1 LRLYGETGGNAGLK
15 SPIELNF
22 PVPVVTRPDSFSTTL
37 TQGSPG
43 AMALRNQVL
52 IWIGLLIALVL
63 ALWVF
68 RGILLP
74 FVVGAALA
82 YLLNPLVNQLQRW
95 RFSRAWATAVVL
107 LSVITIVLS
116 IFFMFVPLI
125 GQQII
130 GLIQRLPGYVADLQ
144 GLFARWSPEINAW
157 LGPERAAQLQSSLND
172 LARQA
177 LGFIATLP
185 GELVNIG
192 LTGATVIGFTVLT
205 PVVAFY
211 LLLDWEGMVRG
222 IEGLLPQDH
231 KGEINEILRDIDK
244 SMAGVIR
251 GQGGVLLIDAAFYAT
266 ALSLIG
272 LNFGLVVGLIAG
284 LMSFIPFVGFVLG
297 FGLSVGIAIVQFSG
311 DPLMVG
317 IVAGVFLFW
326 QFIEGNILY
335 PKLVGSAISINP
347 VWMMFALLALG
358 AVFGFVGLL
367 LAVPMAAIASVLV
380 RYSVRKYKESAL
392 YLGRNEG
399 SGGDTAA

>member
-1 LRLYGETGGNAGLK
+1 
-15 SPIELNF
+15 
-22 PVPVVTRPDSFSTTL
+22 
-37 TQGSPG
+37 
-43 AMALRNQVL
+43 MALRNQVF
-52 IWIGLLIALVL
+52 IWIGLLL
-63 ALWVF
+63 ALILSLWIF

-95 RFSRAWATAVVL
+95 RFNRVWATVVVL
-107 LSVITIVLS
+107 LSVLTVVVSL
-116 IFFMFVPLI
+116 FFMVVPLI

-130 GLIQRLPGYVADLQ
+130 GLIQRLPGYVGDLQ
-144 GLFARWSPEINAW
+144 ELAVTWSPEINAW
-157 LGPERAAQLQSSLND
+157 LGPERAEQLQASLND

-177 LGFIATLP
+177 LAFIATLP
-185 GELVNIG
+185 AELVNIG
-192 LTGATVIGFTVLT
+192 LTGVAVVGFTVLA

-222 IEGLLPQDH
+222 VDDLLPKEH
-231 KGEINEILRDIDK
+231 KGEVKGILREIDK

-251 GQGGVLLIDAAFYAT
+251 GQGSVLLLDAAFYAT

-272 LNFGLVVGLIAG
+272 LNYGLAVGLIAG
-284 LMSFIPFVGFVLG
+284 LFSFVPFVGFILG
-297 FGLSVGIAIVQFSG
+297 LGLSLGIALVQFS
-311 DPLMVG
+311 PNWWM
-317 IVAGVFLFW
+317 IVLVASVYLFW

-335 PKLVGSAISINP
+335 PKLVGSSININP

-380 RYSVRKYKESAL
+380 RYGVRKYKESTL
-392 YLGRNEG
+392 YLGPRRRVQSE
-399 SGGDTAA
+399 DAKP

>member
-1 LRLYGETGGNAGLK
+1 
-15 SPIELNF
+15 LNF
-22 PVPVVTRPDSFSTTL
+22 AALTATRPDSFSTEPK
-37 TQGSPG
+37 QGLPA
-43 AMALRNQVL
+43 AMTLRNQVL
-52 IWIGLLIALVL
+52 IWIGLLVAVVLV
-63 ALWVF
+63 LWVF
-68 RGILLP
+68 RAILLP

-82 YLLNPLVNQLQRW
+82 YLLNPLVNQLQKW
-95 RFSRAWATAVVL
+95 RINRAWATTIVL
-107 LSVITIVLS
+107 LSVITIVVS
-116 IFFMFVPLI
+116 IFIMFVPLI
-125 GQQII
+125 GQQVI
-130 GLIQRLPGYVADLQ
+130 GLIRRLPQYVSDLQ
-144 GLFARWSPEINAW
+144 ALFARWSPEINEW
-157 LGPERAAQLQSSLND
+157 LGPERAAQLQASIND
-172 LARQA
+172 LAGQA

-192 LTGATVIGFTVLT
+192 LTGAAVIGFTVLT

-211 LLLDWEGMVRG
+211 LLLDWEGMVHG
-222 IEGLLPQDH
+222 IEGLLPKDH
-231 KGEINEILRDIDK
+231 KGEIDTILKDIDK

-335 PKLVGSAISINP
+335 PKLVGSSININP
-347 VWMMFALLALG
+347 VWMMFALLAMG

-380 RYSVRKYKESAL
+380 RYGVRKYKESTL
-392 YLGRNEG
+392 YLGSVG
-399 SGGDTAA
+399 GTGGDPGPV

>member
-1 LRLYGETGGNAGLK
+1 M
-15 SPIELNF
+15 I
-22 PVPVVTRPDSFSTTL
+22 
-37 TQGSPG
+37 
-43 AMALRNQVL
+43 LRNQVL
-52 IWIGLLIALVL
+52 IWIGFLVFVIL
-63 ALWVF
+63 CLWLF
-68 RGILLP
+68 RAILLP
-74 FVVGAALA
+74 FVVGAAIA

-95 RFSRAWATAVVL
+95 RINRGWATTIVL
-107 LSVITIVLS
+107 LSVITIVVS
-116 IFFMFVPLI
+116 IFIMFVPLI

-130 GLIQRLPGYVADLQ
+130 GLIQRLPQYVSDLQ
-144 GLFARWSPEINAW
+144 ALSARLSPQINEW
-157 LGPERAAQLQSSLND
+157 LGPERAAQLQSSIDD
-172 LARQA
+172 LTRQA

-192 LTGATVIGFTVLT
+192 LTGAAVIGFTVLT

-211 LLLDWEGMVRG
+211 LLLDWEGMIHGV
-222 IEGLLPQDH
+222 EGLLPKEH
-231 KGEINEILRDIDK
+231 KSEIDTILRDIDK

-266 ALSLIG
+266 ALSLVG

-317 IVAGVFLFW
+317 IVAGIFLFW

-335 PKLVGSAISINP
+335 PKLVGSSININP

-358 AVFGFVGLL
+358 AIFGFVGLL

-380 RYSVRKYKESAL
+380 RYGVRKYKESSL
-392 YLGRNEG
+392 YLGSNG
-399 SGGDTAA
+399 SSGGDPDPV

>member
-1 LRLYGETGGNAGLK
+1 MT
-15 SPIELNF
+15 
-22 PVPVVTRPDSFSTTL
+22 
-37 TQGSPG
+37 
-43 AMALRNQVL
+43 LRNQVL
-52 IWIGLLIALVL
+52 VWIGLLAALVL
-63 ALWVF
+63 VLWVF

-74 FVVGAALA
+74 FVVGAALS

-95 RFSRAWATAVVL
+95 GVNRAWATTIVL
-107 LSVITIVLS
+107 LSVITIVVS
-116 IFFMFVPLI
+116 IFVMFVPLV

-130 GLIQRLPGYVADLQ
+130 GLIQRLPQYVSDLQ
-144 GLFARWSPEINAW
+144 ALFARWSPEINAW
-157 LGPERAAQLQSSLND
+157 LGPERAAQLQASIND

-192 LTGATVIGFTVLT
+192 LTGAAVIGFTVLT

-211 LLLDWEGMVRG
+211 LLLDWEGMIHG
-222 IEGLLPQDH
+222 IESLLPKDH
-231 KGEINEILRDIDK
+231 KGEIDTILEDIDK

-284 LMSFIPFVGFVLG
+284 LMSFVPFVGFVLG

-311 DPLMVG
+311 DLLMVG

-335 PKLVGSAISINP
+335 PKLVGSSININP

-380 RYSVRKYKESAL
+380 RFGVRKYKESAL
-392 YLGRNEG
+392 YLGSVGG
-399 SGGDTAA
+399 SGDDPGAV

>member
-1 LRLYGETGGNAGLK
+1 MT
-15 SPIELNF
+15 
-22 PVPVVTRPDSFSTTL
+22 
-37 TQGSPG
+37 
-43 AMALRNQVL
+43 LRNQVL
-52 IWIGLLIALVL
+52 IWVGLLVALVL
-63 ALWVF
+63 TLWLF

-82 YLLNPLVNQLQRW
+82 YLLNPLVNQLQNW
-95 RFSRAWATAVVL
+95 RFNRAWATAVVL

-130 GLIQRLPGYVADLQ
+130 GLIQRLPGYVVDLQ
-144 GLFARWSPEINAW
+144 ALFARWSPEINAW
-157 LGPERAAQLQSSLND
+157 LGPERAAQLQTSLND

-177 LGFIATLP
+177 LGFIATIP

-222 IEGLLPQDH
+222 IESLLPQDH

-272 LNFGLVVGLIAG
+272 LNFGLVVGLMAG
-284 LMSFIPFVGFVLG
+284 LLSFVPFVGFAFG
-297 FGLSVGIAIVQFSG
+297 FGLSVGIALVQFW
-311 DPLMVG
+311 PNWWMVVL
-317 IVAGVFLFW
+317 VAGIFLFW

-380 RYSVRKYKESAL
+380 RYGVRKYKESAL
-392 YLGRNEG
+392 YLGQN
-399 SGGDTAA
+399 GGPDGTAS

>member
-1 LRLYGETGGNAGLK
+1 MT
-15 SPIELNF
+15 
-22 PVPVVTRPDSFSTTL
+22 
-37 TQGSPG
+37 
-43 AMALRNQVL
+43 LRNQVL
-52 IWIGLLIALVL
+52 IWIGLLVGLILVL
-63 ALWVF
+63 WLF

-74 FVVGAALA
+74 FVVGVALA
-82 YLLNPLVNQLQRW
+82 YLLNPLVNQLQKW
-95 RFSRAWATAVVL
+95 RFNRAWATTVVL

-116 IFFMFVPLI
+116 IFFMFVPLV

-144 GLFARWSPEINAW
+144 ALFARWSPEINEW
-157 LGPERAAQLQSSLND
+157 LGPERAAQLQTSLND

-177 LGFIATLP
+177 LGFIATIP

-192 LTGATVIGFTVLT
+192 LTGATVIGFIVLT
-205 PVVAFY
+205 PVISFY

-222 IEGLLPQDH
+222 IDSLLPQQH
-231 KGEINEILRDIDK
+231 KGEIQSVLRDIDK

-251 GQGGVLLIDAAFYAT
+251 GQGGVLLLDAAFYAT

-272 LNFGLVVGLIAG
+272 LNFGLVVGLMAG
-284 LMSFIPFVGFVLG
+284 LLSFVPFVGFIFG
-297 FGLSVGIAIVQFSG
+297 FGLSVGIALVQFW
-311 DPLMVG
+311 PNWWMVVLVGG
-317 IVAGVFLFW
+317 IFLFW

-358 AVFGFVGLL
+358 ALFGFVGLL

-380 RYSVRKYKESAL
+380 RYAVRKYKESAL
-392 YLGRNEG
+392 YLGRDGGPGG
-399 SGGDTAA
+399 SAI